1 MNTAEFIAQFEGCA
15 ELRADGLIYP
25 YQDVV
30 GVWTQG
36 YGHVVQNKDSVPWTP
51 LEALNVLVADVGYFT
66 DEVLKLS
73 PILEGDDNRLTAI
86 TSFAFNL
93 GLGAYKGST
102 LRACVNAGDWAAAK
116 LQIIKWNH
124 AGGKVIAG
132 LTRRRI
138 AEAALL

>member
-1 MNTAEFIAQFEGCA
+1 MNTADFIAQFEGCA
-15 ELRADGLIYP
+15 ERRADGLIYP

-36 YGHVVQNKDSVPWTP
+36 FGHVVQNKDQAPWTP
-51 LEALNVLVADVGYFT
+51 LEALNVLTADVGFFEA
-66 DEVLKLS
+66 EVLKLS
-73 PILEGDDNRLTAI
+73 PILEDDADRLTAI

-116 LQIIKWNH
+116 TQILRWNH
-124 AGGKVIAG
+124 AGGKVITG
-132 LTRRRI
+132 LTSRRE